1 MVFTLIFSFSVGA
14 TFKSYF
20 LHVCTSNHVL
30 ALKQVPNFPEAQTK
44 EMNHSKQLHIGAA
57 LCQSLPSYPPK
68 PPQPCSPKLDENG

>member
-1 MVFTLIFSFSVGA
+1 MWVLRLRVIFSTFAQA
-14 TFKSYF
+14 T
-20 LHVCTSNHVL
+20 TVL